1 MVTESSKGR
10 TNKSVVLKEAGRYL
24 IYAALVY
31 ATAEFMKWNAG
42 LDHSEAK
49 FSEYSY
55 VEYAQSF
62 LLLLSGLISFKFYI
76 SKQNPVYKNIFLLIF
91 GLSAITLIREQ
102 DIYFEEFIG
111 KGIWPI
117 PVFIIICIIGYK
129 AFSAGK
135 QIWDEL
141 ALYVKTKS
149 YAFFCFGTLTIFVF
163 SRLFGRTKFW
173 EAIMEDKY
181 FRSVKN
187 AAEECVELYGY
198 LFFFISVIELV
209 IENAKKN
216 VALTRTF
223 TAASKNQ

>member
-1 MVTESSKGR
+1 MVIDSS
-10 TNKSVVLKEAGRYL
+10 NVHASKSIVLKETGRYL
-24 IYAALVY
+24 IYAALIY
-31 ATAEFMKWNAG
+31 STAEFMKWNAG
-42 LDHSEAK
+42 MDHSEAK

-55 VEYAQSF
+55 VEFAQSF

-76 SKQNPVYKNIFLLIF
+76 SSHVYKNIFLLLS

-117 PVFIIICIIGYK
+117 PVFVIICIIGYMEFK
-129 AFSAGK
+129 ARK
-135 QIWDEL
+135 QIWHEL
-141 ALYVKTKS
+141 ALYIKTKS
-149 YAFFCFGTLTIFVF
+149 YAFFSFGTLTIFVF

-173 EAIMEDKY
+173 EAVMEDKY

-198 LFFFISVIELV
+198 LFLFFSVIELV

-216 VALTRTF
+216 VAFSRTF
-223 TAASKNQ
+223 TAAPKNQ